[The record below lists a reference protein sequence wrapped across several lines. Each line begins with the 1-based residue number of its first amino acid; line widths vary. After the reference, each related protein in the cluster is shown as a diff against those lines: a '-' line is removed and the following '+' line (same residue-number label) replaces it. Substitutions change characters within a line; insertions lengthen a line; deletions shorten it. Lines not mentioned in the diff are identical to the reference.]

1 MLRYDGTQPVNV
13 AHFIAVMVVVQ
24 IALLVSL
31 GISAVLPGG
40 PHRALRRFLSKKSQ
54 TARAASRALGRA
66 ESWAA
71 LGLAQLF
78 GLAFNAG
85 VLGASLATVTFTDLA
100 FSWSTTLELSVDQVH
115 ALTSALAA
123 PWSAFWPAAVPSR
136 ELVETTQY
144 YRLLQT
150 GFVRPGAPVAYGA
163 WWPFLVAAVLAYGF
177 LPRLVLLTLATFAG
191 RATRRAAL
199 RGNLETQ
206 RLIARVRAAA
216 SDADPAEP
224 ADARLGTSVAPAK
237 ARQATRAA
245 VILWR
250 DLPFAEPVL
259 VQLVKAAT
267 GASAAFV
274 RSAGGKALDLD
285 GAAAAKAVG
294 AAPELAAEAPV
305 VIVVDLFSAL
315 DKALLRFV
323 AGMRAA
329 LGAKRP
335 LLILPLASKG
345 ETPMR
350 ATAEGAAK
358 LAQWRRAVR
367 EQADPALDLAE

>member
-1 MLRYDGTQPVNV
+1 
-13 AHFIAVMVVVQ
+13 MVGVQ
-24 IALLVSL
+24 IVLLVSL
-31 GISAVLPGG
+31 AISAMLPGG

-66 ESWAA
+66 EGWAA
-71 LGLAQLF
+71 LALAQLF

-85 VLGASLATVTFTDLA
+85 VLGATVATVTFTDLA
-100 FSWSTTLELSVDQVH
+100 FAWSTTLELSVDHVH
-115 ALTSALAA
+115 AVTRSLAA
-123 PWSAFWPAAVPSR
+123 PWSSFWPAAVPSR

-144 YRLLQT
+144 YRLLQA
-150 GFVRPGAPVAYGA
+150 GFVRPGTPVAYGA
-163 WWPFLVAAVLAYGF
+163 WWPFLVAAVLVYGF
-177 LPRLVLLTLATFAG
+177 LPRLVLVTVATVAG
-191 RATRRAAL
+191 RAARRAAL
-199 RGNLETQ
+199 RGNLETA

-216 SDADPAEP
+216 GGAPALEP
-224 ADARLGTSVAPAK
+224 AAASTGTSTAQPHDRK
-237 ARQATRAA
+237 ATQAA
-245 VILWR
+245 VVLWR
-250 DLPFAEPVL
+250 DLPFAEPVV

-285 GAAAAKAVG
+285 GAATAKAVTNLSDFG
-294 AAPELAAEAPV
+294 AGAPV

-323 AGMRAA
+323 SGLRGA

-350 ATAEGAAK
+350 AADVDGAK
-358 LAQWRRAVR
+358 LALWRRSIR
-367 EQADPALDLAE
+367 ERADPALDLAE